1 MKKLMIAAVVAA
13 MGVSAMADCEEAF
26 CAYAYR
32 VKLAGKTVKGK
43 SITDT
48 TSKKTYN
55 PVSEDCEYDSA
66 CFAKPASLRIA
77 GYLYDVGEKP
87 EDECSSCD
95 FCEKIISSDVFFHF
109 WDENKQPV
117 KVDDVKVDTFDVLR
131 NSGACD
137 KAQILITM
145 DGLNLAG
152 FGAFNPKTHKL
163 KSASGFFA
171 GSLAAPECKKWD
183 GTICDWGD
191 PTPAKVFAPCLA
203 EDGSWVVDS
212 AKKAIAF
219 GRWSMTYKADKV
231 ATIEKTGS
239 IDCLFPA
246 AYPKTA
252 AAE

>member
-13 MGVSAMADCEEAF
+13 MGVSAMADCTEAF

-43 SITDT
+43 TATDKA
-48 TSKKTYN
+48 SGKKLI
-55 PVSEDCEYDSA
+55 EGECDYDTA

-77 GYLYDVGEKP
+77 GYFYG
-87 EDECSSCD
+87 
-95 FCEKIISSDVFFHF
+95 SSDVDPECDACACNDWTSFQFHF

-117 KVDDVKVDTFDVLR
+117 TFGAVAVDTFDVLR

-152 FGAFNPKTHKL
+152 FGAFNPKTQKL

-171 GSLAAPECKKWD
+171 GSLAAPVCQKWD
-183 GTICDWGD
+183 GTICDWG
-191 PTPAKVFAPCLA
+191 TPVEAQVLKPCNLTTWEPA
-203 EDGSWVVDS
+203 
-212 AKKAIAF
+212 AKAIAF

>member
-43 SITDT
+43 TVTDKE
-48 TSKKTYN
+48 SGKKLIAGECDYGT
-55 PVSEDCEYDSA
+55 A

-77 GYLYDVGEKP
+77 GYFYGYTE
-87 EDECSSCD
+87 EDPACD
-95 FCEKIISSDVFFHF
+95 ACGCNAWESFQFHF

-117 KVDDVKVDTFDVLR
+117 TFGAVAVDTLEVLR

-145 DGLNLAG
+145 DELNLAG

-171 GSLAAPECKKWD
+171 GSLAAPECKEWD

>member
-13 MGVSAMADCEEAF
+13 MGVSAMADSCEEAF

-32 VKLAGKTVKGK
+32 VKLAGKTVKAKTAKDTSGK
-43 SITDT
+43 KIQIEGECDYDT
-48 TSKKTYN
+48 
-55 PVSEDCEYDSA
+55 A

-77 GYLYDVGEKP
+77 GYFYGYTE
-87 EDECSSCD
+87 EDPACDACACNDWSS
-95 FCEKIISSDVFFHF
+95 FQFHF

-117 KVDDVKVDTFDVLR
+117 TIGDVKVDTFDVLR

-145 DGLNLAG
+145 DELNLAG
-152 FGAFNPKTHKL
+152 FGAFNPKTQKL

-171 GSLAAPECKKWD
+171 GSLTTPKCEKWD
-183 GTICDWGD
+183 GTACDWVEGD
-191 PTPAKVFAPCLA
+191 EAQILKPCDLTLDKA
-203 EDGSWVVDS
+203 
-212 AKKAIAF
+212 AKAIAF

-252 AAE
+252 E